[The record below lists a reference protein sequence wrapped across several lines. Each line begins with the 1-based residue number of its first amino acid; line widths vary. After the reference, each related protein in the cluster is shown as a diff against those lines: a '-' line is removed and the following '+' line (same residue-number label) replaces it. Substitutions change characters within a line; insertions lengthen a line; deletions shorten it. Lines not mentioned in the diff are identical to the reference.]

1 MNYTSLK
8 KIGYLFGNSF
18 SADKLFGS
26 ADPEVRR
33 SLEKVTRT
41 EKYASGAVICAA
53 GSPPAGI
60 YILRGGEAELKIND
74 DRFQGEWLLDRDEI
88 VGLTE
93 TLVFLP
99 SEAEV
104 KTLTPCTVES
114 IRKED
119 FLALLERDPQ
129 LCFRLVQLLAANL
142 QKTYRHWRAQSV

>member
-18 SADKLFGS
+18 SADNLFG
-26 ADPEVRR
+26 AAAPEVRR
-33 SLEKVTRT
+33 SLAKATRT
-41 EKYASGAVICAA
+41 EKYASGTVICAA
-53 GSPPAGI
+53 GAPPAGI

-74 DRFQGEWLLDRDEI
+74 DQIQGAWLLDRDEI

-104 KTLTPCTVES
+104 RTLTPCTIDS
-114 IRKED
+114 IDKED
-119 FLALLERDPQ
+119 FLALLESDPQ
-129 LCFRLVQLLAANL
+129 LCFRLVQMLAANL